1 MEDNEEGSEV
11 VLHVYDLSQG
21 LAAQLSR
28 ALTGRQ
34 IDGIWHTGVV
44 VNGVE
49 YYWGGELLAE
59 PAGRTQYGRPVRVV
73 PLGRTHIPDA
83 MIREF
88 VDGVRPRY
96 NPATYSLLSHNC
108 NNFSDELAS
117 FLTGHG
123 IPRDIV
129 GLPDEVL
136 ATPLGAMLRP
146 FIEQME
152 RQQKSMY
159 GTSATLTTPALARQQ
174 PQQPQQP
181 QLQQTQPQQP
191 QPQPQPKQQP
201 QPQQPQPQGDSLLAS
216 NNAPLLSAQRV
227 YKPFV
232 QKLRAS
238 GRVAEGVLASL
249 EAALGAPTP
258 AEARA
263 DPAVAAFFEGAL
275 RTWPVPECTPAL
287 YVVREVLVLPAYGA
301 HYAAHPEGL
310 GALCAGLARCGVA
323 GARPAPCLLAMA
335 AATNLFACAAVGA
348 RLRSTA
354 AALHALLFATALQNV
369 QSAAPAVCET
379 AAALAYNFTLAPLAA
394 TDDELATL
402 VRSLAAAL
410 SRSARAPAGDAEL
423 ERRCLLALGHLLQH
437 HPAARA
443 PARASDLRPFLVA
456 RAADSAA
463 QPVVSAL
470 AREVLALLDAPTC

>member
-1 MEDNEEGSEV
+1 MGDSDGDQGSEV

-73 PLGRTHIPDA
+73 PLGRTHIPDE

-96 NPATYSLLSHNC
+96 NPSTYSLLSHNC

-123 IPRDIV
+123 IPKDIV

-136 ATPLGAMLRP
+136 ATPFGAMVRP

-159 GTSATLTTPALARQQ
+159 GTSATLTTPALAQQQQQQ
-174 PQQPQQP
+174 PQSQQ
-181 QLQQTQPQQP
+181 QQQSQPQQP
-191 QPQPQPKQQP
+191 QPQPQRTLPE
-201 QPQQPQPQGDSLLAS
+201 DSLLAR

-238 GRVAEGVLASL
+238 GRVPETVLASI
-249 EAALGAPTP
+249 EAALGTPTP

-263 DPAVAAFFEGAL
+263 DPAVAAFFETAL

-301 HYAAHPEGL
+301 HYAGHADHL
-310 GALCAGLARCGVA
+310 DALCAALARCSVPGEKT
-323 GARPAPCLLAMA
+323 APCLLAMA
-335 AATNLFACAAVGA
+335 AATNLFACAALGA
-348 RLRSTA
+348 RLRASPH
-354 AALHALLFATALQNV
+354 ALQTLLFATALQNA
-369 QSAAPAVCET
+369 QSTTPAVGEM

-394 TDDELATL
+394 TDAQLGTL
-402 VRSLAAAL
+402 VRTLAAAL
-410 SRSARAPAGDAEL
+410 LRDRGAAGDAEL
-423 ERRCLLALGHLLQH
+423 ERRGLLALGHLLQH
-437 HPAARA
+437 HPAACS
-443 PARASDLRPFLVA
+443 PARECDLHAFLVA
-456 RAADSAA
+456 REAEGAE
-463 QPVVSAL
+463 QPIVSAL
-470 AREVLALLDAPTC
+470 AHEVLALLDTTGH